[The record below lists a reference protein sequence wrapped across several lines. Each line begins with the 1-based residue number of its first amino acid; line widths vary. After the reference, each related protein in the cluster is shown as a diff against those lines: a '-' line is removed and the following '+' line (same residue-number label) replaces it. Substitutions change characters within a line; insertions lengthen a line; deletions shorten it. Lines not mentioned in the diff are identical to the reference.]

1 MSPQQD
7 SNNED
12 SAVEDEEE
20 EYDEEDGRPQ
30 SKAKRQKLDPAE
42 RVLRRREKRL
52 WHEKRKE
59 ILFNYMQSPSY
70 PSSVSFF
77 SQIIICQ

>member
-52 WHEKRKE
+52 WQKKGDLIQLHAVSL
-59 ILFNYMQSPSY
+59 ISLFGKFLLTNYNL
-70 PSSVSFF
+70 SV
-77 SQIIICQ
+77 I